1 MPIRTR
7 QLLGN
12 NGKTPIPGFY
22 GSSRAG
28 AMLRDA
34 VAKTDSLDVIIIG
47 DSNAG
52 NSATSNNGYTV
63 GFQRVMQ
70 LGFRIPN
77 YATPLFS
84 GGVTNPS
91 QLTTENVRGD
101 GLWSLGSSQKWNA
114 HTNAGGSN
122 SGTTYKQM
130 IQTAAAAPSGE
141 IAGLMSYLG
150 FNSTNYNVSDT
161 TNKMLFPLGWMNNP
175 AVVEAG
181 ANFTSNFNN
190 FIAITNQAVSGINT
204 FGSEIG
210 FGSAGLGGHALQ
222 YRIVYG
228 TFPTAGSFKPFSF
241 YLGTTGAV
249 LRDSATTPTGG
260 GYGYATKPFNIS
272 TFTLATSGNPNR
284 ICFTWDGSN
293 STTLADRANGPFACL
308 YQSVIRPNFKGYSVS
323 CLNYQ
328 GGATTTQIAEKLE
341 DCDKMLDA
349 YLKEIRERQI
359 GQTPGTAGTGRVM
372 VFLNSGINGTETSA
386 SWIAGAER
394 IRNRIAQRWVSTGGS
409 LSQLSFVLTPTHP
422 TDTTPSSWTTNGAA
436 ITAAACAWATINAN
450 DGYGVS
456 VVDISSAYT
465 PMLLTRYQLYDDP
478 TTALGQAHL
487 KQVAIPP
494 LTAVAPVQPTVKDG
508 YESVVQFITSTLL
521 ASA

>member
-34 VAKTDSLDVIIIG
+34 IAKTDSLDVIIIG

-77 YATPLFS
+77 YATPLLS
-84 GGVTNPS
+84 GGVTDPLA
-91 QLTTENVRGD
+91 LTIENSRGD
-101 GLWSLGSSQKWNA
+101 GLWSLGTSQRWNA
-114 HTNAGGSN
+114 HTNAGGLN

-141 IAGLMSYLG
+141 IAGLMSWLG
-150 FNSTNYNVSDT
+150 FNSTDYNLST
-161 TNKMLFPLGWMNNP
+161 TANKMLFPLGWMNNP

-181 ANFTSNFNN
+181 ANFTSEFKN
-190 FIAITNQAVSGINT
+190 FIGITNQAVSGFNA

-228 TFPTAGSFKPFSF
+228 TFPTAGSFKPHSF
-241 YLGTTGAV
+241 YLGSTGTV
-249 LRDSATTPTGG
+249 LRDTVPTPTGG
-260 GYGYATKPFNIS
+260 GYGYATKPFDIS
-272 TFTLATSGNPNR
+272 TFTLATGPGGNPSR

-328 GGATTTQIAEKLE
+328 GGCTTTEIAEKIE

-349 YLKEIRERQI
+349 YLEEIRERQI
-359 GQTPGTAGTGRVM
+359 GATPGTAGTGRVM
-372 VFLNSGINGTETSA
+372 VFLNSGINSPSEPETSA

-409 LSQLSFVLTPTHP
+409 LSQLSFVMTPTHP
-422 TDTTPSSWTTNGAA
+422 TDRAGSNWTTNGAA
-436 ITAAACAWATINAN
+436 ITAAACAWATTNAN
-450 DGYGVS
+450 DGYNVS

-465 PMLLTRYQLYDDP
+465 PMLLTRYQLYDNP
-478 TTALGQAHL
+478 TTDIGQAHL
-487 KQVAIPP
+487 KQVAIS
-494 LTAVAPVQPTVKDG
+494 PVTVTTVKDG